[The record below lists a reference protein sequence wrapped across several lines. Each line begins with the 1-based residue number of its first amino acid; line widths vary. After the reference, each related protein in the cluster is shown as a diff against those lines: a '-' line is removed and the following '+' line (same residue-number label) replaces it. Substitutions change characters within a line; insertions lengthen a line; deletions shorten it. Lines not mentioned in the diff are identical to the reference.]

1 MAGDYPYLLNALL
14 TRWERYNEELER
26 IERLANEGS
35 VYVVWPEQMMVSS
48 GTTNA
53 TLLNAQ
59 FEAGRAQG
67 IRELPRWREFLF
79 GSADGGPQ
87 PPDGWDGYITIG

>member
-26 IERLANEGS
+26 IERLADEGS

-59 FEAGRAQG
+59 FEAERATLG
-67 IRELPRWREFLF
+67 AIAPLDPRV
-79 GSADGGPQ
+79 
-87 PPDGWDGYITIG
+87 